1 MKHHSPHLIYNIVCR
16 LAAVLFSRAA
26 FRLALTAALVLHSA
40 ALTAQRVE
48 TEADSPLEQQRL
60 LAEEG
65 DSTRSTDV
73 PEGIYA
79 WTVDSRFGD
88 IRPADYD
95 TVPHGFQNDAFTSGR
110 TGHYNYTGNLG
121 APRVSRLFTEQLVNR
136 MSDGFIFY
144 HPYDFFI
151 SRPDQLLF
159 TNTKSPFTNITYH
172 ECGNKTNGEDR
183 IKALFAVN
191 AGKKVGMGFK
201 TDYLY
206 GRGYYEG
213 QSTAHFDGTLYAS
226 YRGEQYQ
233 MHASV
238 QHLQMKNRENGG
250 IESDDYV
257 KRPEIFPTK
266 YGTADMPVNLSKA
279 WNKLLGNNVFLTHR
293 YSIGFRRYRDGK
305 GRVVRR
311 DALPKSFG
319 VRADTLARPLPLD
332 NAAVATAD
340 SAKAGVQAG
349 AKTDDEGKLTAQA
362 APASDKEDAAKPSV
376 AQPRIPRGLPGEDG
390 EEAGK
395 NAQAVP
401 DSLRI
406 TEEFVPVTAFIH
418 TLRIGDNTR
427 RFVANQADNA
437 STPGYFLDFYAPGDS
452 AYDYTHRTSIENTLA
467 IELHEGFNR
476 WMPMGLRV
484 FGKHQY
490 ECYELPDTR
499 RFKHYY
505 RENTITLGA
514 QLLRQEGKLFHYNIL
529 GEMRTTGTDWGEFNV
544 EGDASVDIPFRR
556 DSLHIAL
563 FGHVRNERP
572 SFYFRHFH
580 GRNAW
585 WDNTDLKK
593 MFSTRVGGT
602 LSVHRTRLTA
612 AFENVQSYTHF
623 AETLSPYTR
632 TDGTQLYSHGVRVA
646 QSSKGTQLLALT
658 LSQDFTW
665 GPFNWETELTYQAS
679 TNKDALPLPAF
690 TGYTNMYLLFRI
702 AKVLRTEVG
711 ADLRYFTRYTAPT
724 YSPIIGQYA
733 TQDASAAVSVGN
745 YPIINAYINF
755 HLKRTRF
762 YLMASHV
769 NGSSSGGNSFLVPHY
784 PLNRLVIRFGL
795 SWNFVN

>member
-1 MKHHSPHLIYNIVCR
+1 MKSHSPLLIYIKAYRRAAGRAADAVTR
-16 LAAVLFSRAA
+16 AVLAAVLAA
-26 FRLALTAALVLHSA
+26 FPAGLA
-40 ALTAQRVE
+40 AQRVE
-48 TEADSPLEQQRL
+48 TEADSPLEQQRRL
-60 LAEEG
+60 SEEG
-65 DSTRSTDV
+65 DSTRTTDV
-73 PEGIYA
+73 PEGIYV

-121 APRVSRLFTEQLVNR
+121 APRVSRLYTEQLVNR

-151 SRPDQLLF
+151 SRPDQLLY

-191 AGKKVGMGFK
+191 AGKRLGMGFK
-201 TDYLY
+201 ADYLY

-293 YSIGFRRYRDGK
+293 YSIGFRRYRDAK

-311 DALPKSFG
+311 DALPKAFG
-319 VRADTLARPLPLD
+319 VRADTLARALPAD
-332 NAAVATAD
+332 SAAVAAD
-340 SAKAGVQAG
+340 SAKDGVTGGAATAADSSLAAANAPAGVN
-349 AKTDDEGKLTAQA
+349 A
-362 APASDKEDAAKPSV
+362 APGKTAGV
-376 AQPRIPRGLPGEDG
+376 QPRIPRGVPGEDG
-390 EEAGK
+390 GAEGK
-395 NAQAVP
+395 TAQSVP

-437 STPGYFLDFYAPGDS
+437 TTPGYFLDFYAPGDS
-452 AYDYTHRTSIENTLA
+452 AYDYTHRTSVENTLA

-514 QLLRQEGKLFHYNIL
+514 QVLRQEGKFFHYNVL

-544 EGDASVDIPFRR
+544 EGNASVDIPFRR

-572 SFYFRHFH
+572 SFYYRRFH

-602 LSVHRTRLTA
+602 LSFRRTRLTA
-612 AFENVQSYTHF
+612 AFENVQNYTYF

-632 TDGTQLYSHGVRVA
+632 TDGTQLYSHGVGVR
-646 QSSKGTQLLALT
+646 QSAKGTQLLAVT
-658 LSQDFTW
+658 LSQGFTW
-665 GPFNWETELTYQAS
+665 GPFNWDTELTYQAT

-690 TGYTNMYLLFRI
+690 TAYTNVYFLFRI
-702 AKVLRTEVG
+702 AKVLRTEIG
-711 ADLRYFTRYTAPT
+711 ADLRYFTRYTAPA
-724 YSPIIGQYA
+724 YSPVIGQYA
-733 TQDASAAVSVGN
+733 TQDASAAVTVGN
-745 YPIINAYINF
+745 YPIVNAYINF

-769 NGSSSGGNSFLVPHY
+769 NGASSGGNSFLVPHY
-784 PLNRLVIRFGL
+784 PLNRMVIRFGL